1 VSSRCTFSAAMSFQ
15 MKILHPTIVI
25 WRNKNFAV
33 QNPRQLSSVRLV
45 FDFRFFFSFLSL
57 TFDITDEDEV
67 LEQGGDFIAITMYV
81 HGSFEFPPT
90 PIFFCRVTPCY
101 HLGACN
107 QFADCPC
114 YQKKQR
120 CQRGCRCAK
129 TCKLKTMILNYI
141 PLLKC
146 RRRTALQRLSLL
158 S

>member
-1 VSSRCTFSAAMSFQ
+1 VYIQRRNVFSDEDIASYNRDMEEQKLRSTESKAIEFRTSG
-15 MKILHPTIVI
+15 
-25 WRNKNFAV
+25 
-33 QNPRQLSSVRLV
+33 
-45 FDFRFFFSFLSL
+45 FRFSIFLFFLSL

-101 HLGACN
+101 HPGACN